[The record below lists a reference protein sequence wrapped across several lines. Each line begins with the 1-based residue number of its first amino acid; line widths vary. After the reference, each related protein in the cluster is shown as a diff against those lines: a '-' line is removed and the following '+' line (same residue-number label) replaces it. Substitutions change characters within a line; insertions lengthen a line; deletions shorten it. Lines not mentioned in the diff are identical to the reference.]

1 MPLSHIREPRVL
13 LFGGRGRLG
22 SAVHASLRAAFPG
35 VSVVSLTSQEC
46 DLRSEE
52 AIRTAIRESSPQFLV
67 NCAAFTDVDAAEK
80 TPDVA
85 WQVNFEAVRVMAS
98 EIASAPGSMVVQV
111 STDYVFGGDSG
122 SPFEEGDTPHP
133 VNVYGRSKAMA
144 EETLRRVIPDRHLIV
159 RTAWL
164 YGGAPGDYAAT
175 LLKALRQVGGAAAA
189 WDMRSNPSYVPDVA
203 MRIVQLMLT
212 FSTDPG
218 SAGGTHHAVNEGG
231 ASRLEVARFLAE
243 CSGISATIDPVSIS
257 SLELPAPRPMDSTLI
272 DTRYSTIGLKR
283 LRNWREA
290 MAQFVN
296 VRASK
301 ET

>member
-1 MPLSHIREPRVL
+1 MREPRVL

-22 SAVHASLRAAFPG
+22 LAVHATMRAAFPG
-35 VSVVSLTSQEC
+35 VSVVSPTSQEC
-46 DLRSEE
+46 DLRNEE
-52 AIRTAIRESSPQFLV
+52 AVRTAIRESSPQFVV

-98 EIASAPGSMVVQV
+98 EIARAPGSMVVQV

-122 SPFEEGDTPHP
+122 SPFEEGDAPHP

-164 YGGAPGDYAAT
+164 YGGAPSDYAET
-175 LLKALRQVGGAAAA
+175 ILKSLRQVGGAAAA

-203 MRIVQLMLT
+203 ERIVQLMMT
-212 FSTDPG
+212 FSTNPG
-218 SAGGTHHAVNEGG
+218 TAGGTHHAVNEGS
-231 ASRLEVARFLAE
+231 ASRWEVARFLSE
-243 CSGISATIDPVSIS
+243 CSGIAAAINPVSIS
-257 SLELPAPRPMDSTLI
+257 SLELAAPRPVDSSLI
-272 DTRYSTIGLKR
+272 DTRYSAIGLER

-296 VRASK
+296 VRALE

>member
-1 MPLSHIREPRVL
+1 MGL
-13 LFGGRGRLG
+13 
-22 SAVHASLRAAFPG
+22 AVHAALRATFPG
-35 VSVVSLTSQEC
+35 VSVVSPTRQEC

-52 AIRTAIRESSPQFLV
+52 AVRTAIRESSPQFLV
-67 NCAAFTDVDAAEK
+67 NCAAFTDVDAAEE

-85 WQVNFEAVRVMAS
+85 WQANSEAVRVMAS
-98 EIASAPGSMVVQV
+98 EIARAPGSMVVQV
-111 STDYVFGGDSG
+111 STDYIFGGDPG

-144 EETLRRVIPDRHLIV
+144 EEILRRVIPDRHLIV

-164 YGGAPGDYAAT
+164 YGGAPSDYAAT
-175 LLKALRQVGGAAAA
+175 ILEALRQVGGAKAA
-189 WDMRSNPSYVPDVA
+189 WDVRSNPSYVPDVA
-203 MRIVQLMLT
+203 ERIVQLMMT
-212 FSTDPG
+212 FSTNPG
-218 SAGGTHHAVNEGG
+218 TAGGTHHAVNEGS

-243 CSGISATIDPVSIS
+243 CSGISATIDSVSIS
-257 SLELPAPRPMDSTLI
+257 SLELAAPRPLDSSLI
-272 DTRYSTIGLKR
+272 DTRFSTIGLKR

-296 VRASK
+296 VRALE